1 MMGTPVTVSV
11 PHRLGKEEATRRL
24 KGGLTRMRTNLS
36 ALVAIEQESWD
47 GDTLHFQARGL
58 GQTAAGSITVFDD
71 NLRIEVTLPWLLAKF
86 AERLQP
92 ALRKEATLLLEKK

>member
-1 MMGTPVTVSV
+1 MGTPVTVSV
-11 PHRLGKEEATRRL
+11 PHRLGKEEAVRRL
-24 KGGLTRMRTNLS
+24 KTGLTRMRSNLS
-36 ALVAIEQESWD
+36 ALVAIEQETWD
-47 GDTLHFQARGL
+47 GDTLHFQMRGL
-58 GQTAAGSITVFDD
+58 GQSAAGSIVVFED

>member
-1 MMGTPVTVSV
+1 MGTPVTVSV

-36 ALVAIEQESWD
+36 ALVAIEQETWD
-47 GDTLHFQARGL
+47 GDTLHFQMRGL
-58 GQTAAGSITVFDD
+58 GQSAAGSIVVFED

>member
-1 MMGTPVTVSV
+1 MGTPVTVSV

-36 ALVAIEQESWD
+36 ALVAIEQESWA

-71 NLRIEVTLPWLLAKF
+71 NLRIEVTLPWLLGKAAKW
-86 AERLQP
+86 LLP
-92 ALRKEATLLLEKK
+92 TLRKETALLLEKK